1 MKRMMSIYKTNPAVA
16 LIVNSIAF
24 LVWAITLIFTIT
36 IVAVALTV

>member
-1 MKRMMSIYKTNPAVA
+1 MKRIMTLYKTNPAVT
-16 LIVNSIAF
+16 LIVNGIAF